1 MLRSA
6 AVTGFRRKTESC
18 CSAPAQQQNLSA
30 FTRNGN
36 RHGVL
41 SIWTVLA
48 ISTVGILSLTVINL
62 WLYSNTLLRARHCC
76 ESAALAAG
84 HAWLSDDMLR
94 LWQQPFETDA
104 RAIRATNAALNQADF
119 YGGRPT
125 IPTLM
130 EDDVQFQW
138 PEQNSVT
145 ASEPLI
151 PSRIEVRYHGADNRY
166 THSAASFLPAASL
179 EVGASVVIE
188 NQPVAFRV
196 GKGQTIP
203 ILPLTLSDDPALDP
217 AGTIISLGYWTRMIE
232 NSEGDDAVAWNPDT
246 HLFAPGPDGLPE
258 ITLSL
263 RSDLNTAT
271 VDELRPLQFRA
282 TSLSTSSSLV
292 SNPTFADDLAQ
303 GISLEDLQSLGL
315 GELTLP
321 CSLPTRN
328 LTTSELQQAD
338 SLLRSVYGRIFLFC
352 LSAPHSPAAVPAI
365 TSTAPATERLSLTR
379 VVAVR
384 LVDVEVAAATIL
396 RIRFQPCVMAT
407 SLAVTSPDAVAPRNR
422 YVYSVRLID

>member
-1 MLRSA
+1 MLRSS

-18 CSAPAQQQNLSA
+18 CLAPAQQQDLSA
-30 FTRNGN
+30 FTENGN

-41 SIWTVLA
+41 SLWTVLA
-48 ISTVGILSLTVINL
+48 ISMAGILSLTVINL

-125 IPTLM
+125 IPTLI
-130 EDDVQFQW
+130 EDDVRFQW
-138 PEQNSVT
+138 PEQTSLT

-151 PSRIEVRYHGADNRY
+151 PSQIEVRYHGADNRY

-179 EVGASVVIE
+179 EVGASIVIE

-203 ILPLTLSDDPALDP
+203 ILPLTLSDEPALDP

-232 NSEGDDAVAWNPDT
+232 NSEGEDAVAWNPDT

-263 RSDLNTAT
+263 RTNLSTAT

-282 TSLSTSSSLV
+282 ISLSTNSSLV
-292 SNPTFADDLAQ
+292 SNATFADDLAR
-303 GISLEDLQSLGL
+303 GISFEDLQSLGL
-315 GELTLP
+315 SELALP
-321 CSLPTRN
+321 SSLPTRN
-328 LTTSELQQAD
+328 LTLSELQQVD
-338 SLLRSVYGRIFLFC
+338 SLLRRVYGRAFLFC
-352 LSAPHSPAAVPAI
+352 LSAADSPATASTVTSPVPV
-365 TSTAPATERLSLTR
+365 TDRLSLTR

-384 LVDVEVAAATIL
+384 LVDVEVADATTL

-407 SLAVTSPDAVAPRNR
+407 SLAVTSSDAVAPRNR
-422 YVYSVRLID
+422 YVYSVRLND